1 MKTKT
6 LLFIL
11 FCSFYLLSNAQK
23 PGEIIF
29 SSSPIDPLNPVS
41 LKTNFAAG
49 EHIYAVAYLPQ
60 TVNAYY
66 SHESPE
72 KKVNLEV
79 FIYTIKPPLYDYQKQ
94 DREEQLTYA
103 NLIVSGSIKANKY
116 VVIDIVPDPV
126 TTEAYG
132 NEEITYKE
140 FGKKFDGPA
149 NFAEALSKLESGD
162 NKLKIVLNCY
172 YNQAATGNLSLSG
185 NSFEAY
191 NQLALQLNTTA
202 ANAGAKNARLPKAEK
217 SDPALESRMIAALKN
232 SNDWKNGRFDA
243 TEVLRTAIYDKDW
256 HIRRHEISGAILH
269 RYIRAAI
276 AVKGKGGQCAYYI
289 MTFQEDYVG
298 GKFQPLKYDGA
309 GDRYAMNCENVGK

>member
-1 MKTKT
+1 MKTRT

-11 FCSFYLLSNAQK
+11 LWSFHLLSYAQK

-29 SSSPIDPLNPVS
+29 SSSPIDPLKPVS
-41 LKTNFAAG
+41 LKTNFSAG

-66 SHESPE
+66 SHESAA

-79 FIYTIKPPLYDYQKQ
+79 FIYTVKPPLYDYQKQ

-103 NLIVSGSIKANKY
+103 NLIVSGNIKANNY
-116 VVIDIVPDPV
+116 VVIDIVPDPE

-132 NEEITYKE
+132 NDEITYKE

-149 NFAEALSKLESGD
+149 NFAEALAKLEPGD
-162 NKLKIVLNCY
+162 NKLKIMLNCY
-172 YNQAATGNLSLSG
+172 YNQAATGILTLSG
-185 NSFEAY
+185 NNFEVY
-191 NQLALQLNTTA
+191 NQLALQLNNTA
-202 ANAGAKNARLPKAEK
+202 ANAGAKNARMPKAEK

-276 AVKGKGGQCAYYI
+276 AVKGKSGQCAYYI
-289 MTFQEDYVG
+289 VTFQEDYVG

-309 GDRYAMNCENVGK
+309 GDRYAINCENVGK

>member
-11 FCSFYLLSNAQK
+11 FWGFHLLNFAQK

-60 TVNAYY
+60 IITAYY
-66 SHESPE
+66 SNDTPE
-72 KKVNLEV
+72 KKVNIEV
-79 FIYTIKPPLYDYQKQ
+79 FIYSVKPPLYSYQKE
-94 DREEQLTYA
+94 DREEQLTYV

-116 VVIDIVPDPV
+116 LMIDIVPDPE
-126 TTEAYG
+126 TTEAYT
-132 NEEITYKE
+132 NPEISY
-140 FGKKFDGPA
+140 KKFGNKYDGPV
-149 NFAEALSKLESGD
+149 NFAETLAQLEPGE
-162 NKLKIVLNCY
+162 NNLKVVVNCY
-172 YNQAATGNLSLSG
+172 YNLAAKGNLNISG
-185 NSFEAY
+185 DDFEAY
-191 NQLALQLNTTA
+191 SLLAQQLNSAA
-202 ANAGAKNARLPKAEK
+202 ANAGAKSARLPKAEK

-232 SNDWKNGRFDA
+232 SNDWKNGRLDA

-256 HIRRHEISGAILH
+256 YIRRHEISGAILH

-289 MTFQEDYVG
+289 VTFQEDYVG

-309 GDRYAMNCENVGK
+309 GDRYAINCENLGK

>member
-1 MKTKT
+1 MKTGT

-11 FCSFYLLSNAQK
+11 IWSFHLLSYAQK

-41 LKTNFAAG
+41 LKTNFSAG
-49 EHIYAVAYLPQ
+49 ENIYAVAYLPQ

-66 SHESPE
+66 SHESAV

-79 FIYTIKPPLYDYQKQ
+79 FIYTVKPPLYDYQKQ

-103 NLIVSGSIKANKY
+103 NLIVSGSIKANNY
-116 VVIDIVPDPV
+116 VVIDIVPDPE

-132 NEEITYKE
+132 NDEIIYKE

-149 NFAEALSKLESGD
+149 NFAQALAKLEPGD

-172 YNQAATGNLSLSG
+172 YNQAATGILTLSG
-185 NSFEAY
+185 NNFEVY
-191 NQLALQLNTTA
+191 NQLALQLNNTA
-202 ANAGAKNARLPKAEK
+202 ANAGAKNARMPKAEK
-217 SDPALESRMIAALKN
+217 SDPALESLMIVALKN

-243 TEVLRTAIYDKDW
+243 TEVLRISIYDKDW

-276 AVKGKGGQCAYYI
+276 AVKGKSGKCAYYI
-289 MTFQEDYVG
+289 VTFQEDYVG

-309 GDRYAMNCENVGK
+309 GDRYAINCENVVE

>member
-1 MKTKT
+1 MKTRT

-11 FCSFYLLSNAQK
+11 IWSFHLLSYAQK

-29 SSSPIDPLNPVS
+29 SSSPIDPLNPVA

-79 FIYTIKPPLYDYQKQ
+79 FIYTVKPPLYDYQKQ

-103 NLIVSGSIKANKY
+103 NLIVSGGIKANNY
-116 VVIDIVPDPV
+116 VVIDIAPDPK

-149 NFAEALSKLESGD
+149 NFAEALSKLESGE
-162 NKLKIVLNCY
+162 NQLKFVLNCY
-172 YNQAATGNLSLSG
+172 YNEAAKGNLTLSG

-243 TEVLRTAIYDKDW
+243 AEVLKIAIYDKDW
-256 HIRRHEISGAILH
+256 YIRRHEISGAILH

-298 GKFQPLKYDGA
+298 GKFQPLRYDGA
-309 GDRYAMNCENVGK
+309 GDRYAINCENIGK

>member
-11 FCSFYLLSNAQK
+11 FWSFHLLSYAQK

-29 SSSPIDPLNPVS
+29 SSSPIDPLNPVA

-79 FIYTIKPPLYDYQKQ
+79 FIYTVKPPLYDYQKQ

-103 NLIVSGSIKANKY
+103 NLIVSGSIKANNY
-116 VVIDIVPDPV
+116 VVIDIVPDPK

-172 YNQAATGNLSLSG
+172 YNQAATGNLTLSG

-202 ANAGAKNARLPKAEK
+202 ANAGAKNARLPKSEK

-243 TEVLRTAIYDKDW
+243 AEVLRIAIYDKDW
-256 HIRRHEISGAILH
+256 YIRRHEISGAILH